1 MVSSVAPGSICTS
14 QPPAAVTSSVPSATS
29 TPAPSADGVCS
40 ESAPRAPPALST
52 ARARSAWR
60 VGGVKDVGRGGA
72 RARGRGGD
80 AW

>member
-40 ESAPRAPPALST
+40 ESAPRAPPALSNAT
-52 ARARSAWR
+52 ARGARR
-60 VGGVKDVGRGGA
+60 VGGWRSVRLVRGEGRGVS
-72 RARGRGGD
+72 D
-80 AW
+80 